1 MRRPTKYEKE
11 TIILGNEADDFYEV
25 YTYNCSLKKRLSRFS
40 KDYPQC
46 CKIIR
51 STADGS
57 ETYRIDKGRL
67 AFRITAPYS
76 AERKQIAS
84 KCGKVYGLATK
95 SIEADVGVT

>member
-1 MRRPTKYEKE
+1 MKKPTKYEKE
-11 TIILGNEADDFYEV
+11 TIILGNEADVFYEV

-46 CKIIR
+46 CKRIR

-76 AERKQIAS
+76 TERKQIAS
-84 KCGKVYGLATK
+84 KCGKVYGLA
-95 SIEADVGVT
+95 SNNES